1 MYIVQIASNNKMM
14 QEKVIVKYIINKQIN
29 KLLMA
34 STHTAKC
41 KWCGRTYK
49 KANNALMFIKLG
61 SDYCS
66 KQCETSATES
76 KGVSASR
83 NLEAEN
89 MKAQLDFQERQAK
102 EQKEKEDKA
111 RRQEK
116 AAELKLEDKP
126 YMAFFTEYG
135 QNVYLGVLIPIF
147 AIIFLIMTGANDNDK
162 SYLLYIGVLLAVI
175 FLTLA
180 VFILNKLAKEYFRK

>member
-1 MYIVQIASNNKMM
+1 
-14 QEKVIVKYIINKQIN
+14 
-29 KLLMA
+29 MA

-41 KWCGRTYK
+41 KWCGRTYQK
-49 KANNALMFIKLG
+49 GNNALVFIKLG

-66 KQCETSATES
+66 KKCESNATES

-89 MKAQLDFQERQAK
+89 MKAQLEFQERQAR

-111 RRQEK
+111 RRQER

-126 YMAFFTEYG
+126 YMAFFTEYS
-135 QNVYLGVLIPIF
+135 QNVYLGVFIPVF
-147 AIIFLIMTGANDNDK
+147 AIFFLIMTGSKDNDK
-162 SYLLYIGVLLAVI
+162 SYLFYIGILLAVI
-175 FLTLA
+175 FLAA
-180 VFILNKLAKEYFRK
+180 VGFIVSKLAKEYFRK